1 MPIGLRELFQ
11 GDIAASAWGGPS
23 ENPVAVL
30 PDIQITGVED
40 DSRRV
45 SPGNL
50 FIARSGTKL
59 SGRDFIP
66 QAVQRGAVAIVSDT
80 PLKDAGVVCIRVD
93 DLPKTIGRIAHRFWN
108 DPTRTLRV
116 MAVTGTNGKTTIA
129 YLTRSIFNSLNV
141 RCGLIG
147 TVEIDDGRTKT
158 PSPMTTPGAVEL
170 ARLLAAMRD
179 NGLAAVAMEASSHAL
194 DQDRLAGVNVSVAMF
209 SNLTGDHL
217 DYHGTMERYAA
228 AKAKLFNG
236 LRPDAWAVVNADDA
250 YAPAMVKDSK
260 ARIFTYALKHKAD
273 LHAEV
278 LKMDSTGM
286 QLKVSLRGGPS
297 QLVSSPM
304 VGLHNA
310 QNILCALS
318 GGIAAGFPMDQ
329 LASAVSRAPAAPG
342 RLQRVAPPGVN
353 GGSIPFAVFVDY
365 AHTHDALEN
374 VLTALRPLTRG
385 RLICVFGCGGDRD
398 RTKRP
403 LMGAV
408 AEKLADRVMITSD
421 NPRSESPGAIID
433 DIIRGLSPGGRHAV
447 DIIPDRRAAIEAAV
461 EMAEPDDTLLI
472 AGKGHENYQIVGN
485 ERHHFD
491 DVQCAAEALRSKLR
505 MAAK

>member
-11 GDIAASAWGGPS
+11 GDIAESVGQVDYPG
-23 ENPVAVL
+23 AVL
-30 PDIQITGVED
+30 PDIPITGVAD

-45 SPGNL
+45 LPGNI

-66 QAVQRGAVAIVSDT
+66 QAVQRGAVAILSDE
-80 PLKDAGVVCIRVD
+80 PLSVAGVVCIRAD
-93 DLPKTIGRIAHRFWN
+93 DLPKTVGRVAHRFWN

-147 TVEIDDGRTKT
+147 TVEIDDGRTKI

-170 ARLLAAMRD
+170 SRLLAAMRD
-179 NGLAAVAMEASSHAL
+179 NGLVAVAMEASSHAL

-228 AKAKLFNG
+228 AKAKLFTG
-236 LRPDAWAVVNADDA
+236 LHPDAWAVVNADDR
-250 YAPAMVKDSK
+250 YTPVMVRDSK
-260 ARIFTYALKHKAD
+260 ARVFTYGLKHKAD

-286 QLKVSLRGGPS
+286 QLKVSLRGGPP
-297 QLVSSPM
+297 QLISSPM

-310 QNILCALS
+310 QNILCAMS

-329 LASAVSRAPAAPG
+329 LASAISMAPAAPG
-342 RLQRVAPPGVN
+342 RLQRVGLPGMD
-353 GGSIPFAVFVDY
+353 GGEMPFSVFVDY

-408 AEKLADRVMITSD
+408 AEKFADRVVITSD
-421 NPRSESPGAIID
+421 NPRTENPMSIID
-433 DIIRGLSPGGRHAV
+433 DILEGLSPGGRNAV
-447 DIIPDRRAAIEAAV
+447 GIIPDRRAAIEAAV
-461 EMAEPDDTLLI
+461 EMAEPDDTILI
-472 AGKGHENYQIVGN
+472 AGKGHENYQIVGD
-485 ERHHFD
+485 ERRDFD
-491 DVQCAAEALRSKLR
+491 DAECAVEALQSKLR
-505 MAAK
+505 ASVK